1 MPMKYLISFDKKIC
15 KGYVEDEKMASD
27 LESRWYGIRKNNYLY
42 LDIVEVAYL
51 LLNNRASIVMDNEF
65 IIDLDTFLKKNY
77 ECLKDFFWPK
87 LIVYK
92 DLRDRGRRVKVLDD
106 DKFLVKDKYGN
117 LRMVVILEEGN
128 MRDVSTI
135 LKHIDSSM
143 DNNLKLVYAI
153 VSLQGDLTYYELTK
167 IEPKRD

>member
-1 MPMKYLISFDKKIC
+1 MSSQISVLFDKSAC
-15 KGYVEDEKMASD
+15 KGYVLGKAEVEE
-27 LESRWYGIRKNNYLY
+27 LESRWYGRREGDKLI

-51 LLNNRASIVMDNEF
+51 LLKGRVTVNVDDTEVS
-65 IIDLDTFLKKNY
+65 DLDSFLKSSY
-77 ECLKDFFWPK
+77 MCLKDFFWPK

-92 DLRDRGRRVKVLDD
+92 DLRDRGRRVRVLGE
-106 DKFLVKDKYGN
+106 DKFIVKDKYGD
-117 LRMVVILEEGN
+117 LRYVVILEEG
-128 MRDVSTI
+128 RLREVADI

-167 IEPKRD
+167 VNLRRD

>member
-51 LLNNRASIVMDNEF
+51 LLNTRASVVMDNEF

>member
-27 LESRWYGIRKNNYLY
+27 LESRWYGIRENNYLY